1 MLVFR
6 NSNSKEKKKHARL
19 SQLPAHSRGLIG
31 YLSHKGTKHE
41 LNLRTVSL
49 ITLET
54 STKTQKVRVHQ
65 ILKQQRVPK
74 VHETENMIVLPV
86 HSADGVME
94 MDSVKHGATQDP
106 MEVASNHDQ
115 GHE

>member
-1 MLVFR
+1 MLVFH
-6 NSNSKEKKKHARL
+6 NY
-19 SQLPAHSRGLIG
+19 QHSHGLIG
-31 YLSHKGTKHE
+31 YLSNKGTKHE

-94 MDSVKHGATQDP
+94 MDSVKHGGYARSHGSSLRP
-106 MEVASNHDQ
+106 
-115 GHE
+115 